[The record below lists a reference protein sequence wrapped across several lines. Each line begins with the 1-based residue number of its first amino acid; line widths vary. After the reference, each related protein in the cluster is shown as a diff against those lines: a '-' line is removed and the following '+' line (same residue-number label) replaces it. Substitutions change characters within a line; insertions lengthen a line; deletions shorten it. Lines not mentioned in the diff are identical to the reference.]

1 MRLKIGI
8 ASRSIDHNERDGNNL
23 SKFLYDCM
31 TDSRTECVPVQHIDL
46 WPNFCAV
53 FFWFGYFY
61 FLCFRCIANILCMHW
76 KLTKYVHERSTVK
89 WILFWNCSNFVG
101 TFLKY
106 EFVWIA
112 WQSSHKIPTWNF
124 SWFNYKTNNAHF
136 SFDIYMY
143 CEKEMGGASTTEEDR
158 EEKIEKKITSIHS
171 QLDERKKK
179 MQQLHK
185 IRSEFCSLRN
195 MVEESCQK
203 WRDKTTNFTFR
214 FKDWLVLLLLPQ
226 NPFVFYN
233 RSDHDFLRDFT
244 CPHTI
249 NVCSMDE
256 KSVGLKIPRKIVL

>member
-1 MRLKIGI
+1 MAII
-8 ASRSIDHNERDGNNL
+8 WANFCMIVWPIWERSVCACAHRFMA
-23 SKFLYDCM
+23 KFLCCLFLVWLFLFSVLSLHCKHSLYALK
-31 TDSRTECVPVQHIDL
+31 TDKIRARTIHCEMNP
-46 WPNFCAV
+46 
-53 FFWFGYFY
+53 
-61 FLCFRCIANILCMHW
+61 
-76 KLTKYVHERSTVK
+76 
-89 WILFWNCSNFVG
+89 
-101 TFLKY
+101 FLKLL
-106 EFVWIA
+106 EFRGHVPEIWIRLNRVA
-112 WQSSHKIPTWNF
+112 IVTQNSHLKF

-136 SFDIYMY
+136 SFDIYVY
-143 CEKEMGGASTTEEDR
+143 CEKEMGIASTTEEDR

>member
-31 TDSRTECVPVQHIDL
+31 TELRTECVCLCTSIYGQIFVL
-46 WPNFCAV
+46 S
-53 FFWFGYFY
+53 FFLVWLFS

-124 SWFNYKTNNAHF
+124 R
-136 SFDIYMY
+136 DL
-143 CEKEMGGASTTEEDR
+143 TT
-158 EEKIEKKITSIHS
+158 KPTMTQVK
-171 QLDERKKK
+171 
-179 MQQLHK
+179 
-185 IRSEFCSLRN
+185 
-195 MVEESCQK
+195 
-203 WRDKTTNFTFR
+203 
-214 FKDWLVLLLLPQ
+214 
-226 NPFVFYN
+226 
-233 RSDHDFLRDFT
+233 
-244 CPHTI
+244 
-249 NVCSMDE
+249 
-256 KSVGLKIPRKIVL
+256 

>member
-1 MRLKIGI
+1 MKWPHWNPYNEVTHNVRLKIGI

-31 TDSRTECVPVQHIDL
+31 TDLRTECVPVQHIDL

-124 SWFNYKTNNAHF
+124 RDLTTKLTMRTFHSIYICVLRERDGWCKYDWGRPREKNREENNKYPQ
-136 SFDIYMY
+136 STWR
-143 CEKEMGGASTTEEDR
+143 EKEKNAA
-158 EEKIEKKITSIHS
+158 TS
-171 QLDERKKK
+171 R
-179 MQQLHK
+179 
-185 IRSEFCSLRN
+185 
-195 MVEESCQK
+195 
-203 WRDKTTNFTFR
+203 
-214 FKDWLVLLLLPQ
+214 
-226 NPFVFYN
+226 NPFGILFIAK
-233 RSDHDFLRDFT
+233 H
-244 CPHTI
+244 
-249 NVCSMDE
+249 
-256 KSVGLKIPRKIVL
+256 GWRKLPKMTG